1 MEPVADGSLAD
12 RHLTGNLLA
21 GQPLLAEVRVYWLLG
36 ISVLLSGKKLLKRK
50 VSPSL
55 HWGDGK
61 ENERIQPSSTLHFRT
76 DIPSSQRRTLHGYEV
91 MNMIRKGQ
99 MYGVDKGDI
108 LSQLTFIA
116 GLFGVAS

>member
-1 MEPVADGSLAD
+1 M
-12 RHLTGNLLA
+12 LTNKLWATAIMARGL
-21 GQPLLAEVRVYWLLG
+21 PLYWLLR
-36 ISVLLSGKKLLKRK
+36 ISVLLSGKKSLKRN

-76 DIPSSQRRTLHGYEV
+76 DIPGSQRRTLHGYEV

-116 GLFGVAS
+116 GLFGGAS